1 VVTDRMG
8 VSLPV
13 RSLDPSCGLCI
24 VDIAI
29 IISRGVGVFGHQ
41 TQQIGIRLSV
51 AGRPFTERTLSM
63 IIVDNNNERHTQRTA
78 IYLMVWIYSGQ
89 ARKDIAR
96 RKCQWQRKKVQ
107 KKIKL
112 LRFIVKGY
120 HTKICRMSPGR
131 CLLSSRW
138 RG

>member
-1 VVTDRMG
+1 MVTDRMG

-41 TQQIGIRLSV
+41 TQQIGIRLGV

-63 IIVDNNNERHTQRTA
+63 IIVDNDNERHTQRTA
-78 IYLMVWIYSGQ
+78 VNLMVGIYSGQ

-96 RKCQWQRKKVQ
+96 RKCQWQRKKHHKNQTTSVCCEG
-107 KKIKL
+107 IS
-112 LRFIVKGY
+112 Y
-120 HTKICRMSPGR
+120 
-131 CLLSSRW
+131 
-138 RG
+138 